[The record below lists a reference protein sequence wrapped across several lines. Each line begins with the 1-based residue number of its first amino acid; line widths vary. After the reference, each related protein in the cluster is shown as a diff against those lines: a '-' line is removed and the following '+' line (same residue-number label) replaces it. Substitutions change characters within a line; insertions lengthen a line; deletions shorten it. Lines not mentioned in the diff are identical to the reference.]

1 MKKDFMKSPEEMP
14 LRFKKAWDLQ
24 EKLLKEAV
32 EKKLHSHEPV
42 SNYILFC
49 RHPHVYTLGKHGDPT
64 HLLLDK
70 QELKEKE
77 IEYYHTNRGGD
88 ITYHGPGQIVV
99 YPILDLEI
107 FGRNIR
113 RYLRNLEEVVI
124 QTLDEY
130 GLKGERI
137 AGATGVWLEANTSK
151 ARKICA
157 MGIRCSHWVTIHG
170 IALNVNTDLSYFDNI
185 IPCGITDKGVAG
197 MKQEL
202 GKKVNEQAV
211 KNMLRR
217 KFEQI
222 FEAPIRG
229 VNMPLKIL

>member
-1 MKKDFMKSPEEMP
+1 
-14 LRFKKAWDLQ
+14 
-24 EKLLKEAV
+24 
-32 EKKLHSHEPV
+32 
-42 SNYILFC
+42 
-49 RHPHVYTLGKHGDPT
+49 
-64 HLLLDK
+64 
-70 QELKEKE
+70 
-77 IEYYHTNRGGD
+77 
-88 ITYHGPGQIVV
+88 YHGPGQIVV

-137 AGATGVWLEANTSK
+137 AGATGVWLEANTSR

-211 KNMLRR
+211 ENMLRR
-217 KFEQI
+217 KFE
-222 FEAPIRG
+222 
-229 VNMPLKIL
+229 

>member
-1 MKKDFMKSPEEMP
+1 MKEIIYKNLGVISY
-14 LRFKKAWDLQ
+14 KKAWDLQ

-170 IALNVNTDLSYFDNI
+170 IALNVNTD
-185 IPCGITDKGVAG
+185 
-197 MKQEL
+197 
-202 GKKVNEQAV
+202 
-211 KNMLRR
+211 
-217 KFEQI
+217 
-222 FEAPIRG
+222 
-229 VNMPLKIL
+229 